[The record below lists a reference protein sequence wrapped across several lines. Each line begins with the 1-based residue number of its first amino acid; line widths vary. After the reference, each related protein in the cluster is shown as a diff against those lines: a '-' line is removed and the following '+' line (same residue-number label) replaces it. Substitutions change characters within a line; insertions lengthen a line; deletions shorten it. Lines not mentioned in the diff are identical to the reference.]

1 MIGGSPPRAILLDA
15 LGTLVALQP
24 PAPRLCA
31 EFEQRFGVHV
41 SLRQAAR
48 ALAAEITYYR
58 AHLDQGSD
66 ATGLKALRH
75 SCVLALRDELPRPAA
90 ALPIEQ
96 LTEALLASIAFSA
109 FADVVPALASA
120 RRRGLRLV
128 VVSNWDISLHDLL
141 ARLGIAPLLDG
152 IVTSAQLG
160 SRKPDPAI
168 FVRGLELAGVRP
180 AEAIHVGD
188 SLDEDVAGARAAAIE
203 PVLIRRDGSSGPRGV
218 RTIASLSELVVT

>member
-1 MIGGSPPRAILLDA
+1 
-15 LGTLVALQP
+15 
-24 PAPRLCA
+24 
-31 EFEQRFGVHV
+31 
-41 SLRQAAR
+41 
-48 ALAAEITYYR
+48 
-58 AHLDQGSD
+58 
-66 ATGLKALRH
+66 
-75 SCVLALRDELPRPAA
+75 
-90 ALPIEQ
+90 
-96 LTEALLASIAFSA
+96 
-109 FADVVPALASA
+109 
-120 RRRGLRLV
+120 V

-203 PVLIRRDGSSGPRGV
+203 PVLIRRDGSSPGPPGV